1 MTPRRALAGLAL
13 AAVVATRVDPAYV
26 EMLIGD
32 RDARAK
38 DFVPIVDVHLP
49 QYARFLAEVRSRTAA
64 GDSIAIVTP
73 DAAPRELYPLA
84 YYRASYLLPGREV
97 LPVIDPQGGAPI
109 PGNRAAA
116 RYVAVFGDSAGAG
129 EAVWKGE
136 GGALYR
142 R

>member
-13 AAVVATRVDPAYV
+13 AAIVATRVDPAYV
-26 EMLIGD
+26 EMLIGN

-38 DFVPIVDVHLP
+38 TFVPIVDVHLP
-49 QYARFLAEVRSRTAA
+49 QYTRFLAEVRSRTAA

-84 YYRASYLLPGREV
+84 YYRASYLLAGREV
-97 LPVIDPQGGAPI
+97 LPVIDAQGGAI
-109 PGNRAAA
+109 AANRAAA
-116 RYVAVFGDSAGAG
+116 RYVAVFGDSPAAG
-129 EAVWKGE
+129 EVVWKGE